1 MTTLSNDL
9 SSPDSP
15 TIEDRLDELAC
26 YLRPP
31 GQGIHTISTG
41 KAELRAKT
49 RAYLGEDWDPDGS
62 WRDHLGGLIDARVA
76 MLAIPC
82 DTGAGIVRGCA
93 RGPEAIRE
101 ALGRAP
107 CFELGDVLCVPHFLD
122 EDMLSDAQRH
132 RTQDVIYA
140 HVDEPSR
147 RAMPV
152 SPIGI
157 ATRVYQLVGEL
168 NPNLR
173 IMMLGGDH
181 SVTWA
186 PMDALLSKDAREN
199 TDVGIVHFDA
209 HTDLLPE
216 RLGVRICFAT
226 WAYHANQRLGG
237 GQRMIQL
244 GIRASGHDRGHWE
257 KTEQLRQVWP
267 DEARELGTRGLAS
280 LVLEHLRAHGIERIY
295 LSNDIDGTDAFWA
308 GACGTPEGNGLQ
320 PEQVQ
325 AVIEALTAADDLRV
339 IGADLVEL
347 APALGVDAEATARS
361 VATAAQYARLSVDLL
376 AQRG

>member
-1 MTTLSNDL
+1 MTTPSNDL
-9 SSPDSP
+9 SSPASLDA
-15 TIEDRLDELAC
+15 EALLDELAC

-31 GQGIHTISTG
+31 GQGIHTVSTG

-49 RAYLGEDWDPDGS
+49 KAYLGESWNPDAS
-62 WRDHLGGLIDARVA
+62 WRDHLAGLVDAKVA

-101 ALGRAP
+101 ALGQAP
-107 CFELGDVLCVPHFLD
+107 CFELGDVFCVPHFLT
-122 EDMLSDAQRH
+122 EDMLSDPQRH
-132 RTQDVIYA
+132 RTQDVIYPE
-140 HVDEPSR
+140 VDESER

-157 ATRVYQLVGEL
+157 ATRVYQLVAQL
-168 NPNLR
+168 NPKLR

-181 SVTWA
+181 SVSWA
-186 PMDALLSKDAREN
+186 PMDALLSQTPAEN
-199 TDVGIVHFDA
+199 ANVGIVHFDA

-244 GIRASGHDRGHWE
+244 GIRASGRDRGHWE
-257 KTEQLRQVWP
+257 KTEELRQVWP
-267 DEARELGTRGLAS
+267 DEAKKLGSEGLAAA
-280 LVLEHLRAHGIERIY
+280 VLDHLRANGLERIY
-295 LSNDIDGTDAFWA
+295 LSNDIDGTDAHWA

-320 PEQVQ
+320 PEQVR
-325 AVIEALTAADDLRV
+325 AVIEALTAAEDLEF

-347 APALGVDAEATARS
+347 APALGVDAAASERS
-361 VATAAQYARLSVDLL
+361 VATAAHYAQLSVDLL
-376 AQRG
+376 KKRG